1 MGMFDTRAAGLL
13 LHPTSLPGPHGIGD
27 LGEAAH
33 RFVDFLSAAGMRVWQ
48 TLPLGPTGYADSP
61 YASFSS
67 YAGNP
72 LLISLQNLAA
82 AGLLSAGDLEP
93 APGFPED
100 RVDFAEVIGWKL
112 PLLAKA
118 ADRFL
123 AGARGE
129 RRAAYERFSADS
141 AGWLEEY
148 ALFMAVKRR
157 YRGAWNAAWD
167 RDIAL
172 REPAALE
179 TWRAA
184 ERPEIERQKAIQH
197 FFFEQ
202 WAALRAHAA
211 GRGVRLF
218 GDLPVFVAPDSA
230 DVWADRRLFL
240 LDRDGRP
247 TVVSG
252 VPPDYFSATGQL
264 WGNPLYDWGE
274 LQREDFR
281 WWVGRL
287 HSAFA
292 LFDLVRID
300 HFRGFEACW
309 QVPAGEPTAEHG
321 RWVQSPGEALFAAL
335 RRALGEPPIVAEDL
349 GIITPEV
356 QTLKERWGLP
366 GMNILQFAFDSAEAG
381 GLTAENRF
389 LPHNHLPHAV
399 VYTGTHDNDTTRGWY
414 AARTAEER
422 KLVER
427 YTGGSDPDVVR
438 RFLRLAFAS
447 VCRLAV
453 VPLQDAL
460 GLGSEARLN
469 TPGTASG
476 NWAWRFREGA
486 LSEELARGL
495 RELAALYGR

>member
-230 DVWADRRLFL
+230 DVWA
-240 LDRDGRP
+240 G
-247 TVVSG
+247 S
-252 VPPDYFSATGQL
+252 
-264 WGNPLYDWGE
+264 N
-274 LQREDFR
+274 
-281 WWVGRL
+281 
-287 HSAFA
+287 
-292 LFDLVRID
+292 
-300 HFRGFEACW
+300 
-309 QVPAGEPTAEHG
+309 
-321 RWVQSPGEALFAAL
+321 
-335 RRALGEPPIVAEDL
+335 RALPRYCG
-349 GIITPEV
+349 PE
-356 QTLKERWGLP
+356 
-366 GMNILQFAFDSAEAG
+366 A
-381 GLTAENRF
+381 
-389 LPHNHLPHAV
+389 
-399 VYTGTHDNDTTRGWY
+399 
-414 AARTAEER
+414 
-422 KLVER
+422 
-427 YTGGSDPDVVR
+427 
-438 RFLRLAFAS
+438 
-447 VCRLAV
+447 
-453 VPLQDAL
+453 
-460 GLGSEARLN
+460 
-469 TPGTASG
+469 
-476 NWAWRFREGA
+476 
-486 LSEELARGL
+486 
-495 RELAALYGR
+495 